1 MCCATR
7 GKGSGLSLPDLPLS
21 ASLVSVGKTCLW
33 DLVSSLPTCVQEKSA
48 AHGSPLLSL
57 SFSLSLS
64 VFPFHSASP
73 EPEPREAG
81 SRIGVRQLS
90 EEPREKELLLKHHCS
105 GPCFLFF
112 FFFPHNSC
120 ASLSG
125 AWLDL
130 FFFFEGLKFLC
141 FSDCYRRRGVS
152 VAWRS

>member
-48 AHGSPLLSL
+48 AHGSPLPSL

-112 FFFPHNSC
+112 FFFHTTVVPHYPV
-120 ASLSG
+120 SG
-125 AWLDL
+125 SI
-130 FFFFEGLKFLC
+130 FFFFFFFWGFE
-141 FSDCYRRRGVS
+141 VS
-152 VAWRS
+152 VLQWLLQKKRC